1 MQANQ
6 YRLLTELPLFSS
18 FSPTRLEYLFGKQPY
33 NIKSYTRHQMIYLSG
48 ESCTSLDILL
58 KGSVSLQSLDEQ
70 GSLFKAQVLEEGD
83 IYGATLLFGSS
94 NQFPMTVVSE
104 GASEVLHLSKA
115 LVLDLCKEN
124 TLFTESLLQL
134 VSDKAH
140 ALSTALTNLSSKTL
154 RENLLAYLK
163 DEVIRQKSQTIRL
176 PITKKELAHRLG
188 VERTS
193 LSRTLALLR
202 DENILVFTRNMI
214 TVFADEQRQ

>member
-6 YRLLTELPLFSS
+6 YQSITSLPLFSS
-18 FSPTRLEYLFGKQPY
+18 FSPMELSRLFGKE
-33 NIKSYTRHQMIYLSG
+33 SYTIKRYAKAQMIYLSG
-48 ESCTSLDILL
+48 EVCTSLDIILD
-58 KGSVSLQSLDEQ
+58 GSVSLQSLDEE
-70 GSLFKAQVLEEGD
+70 GSLFKAQVLEKGD

-104 GASEVLHLSKA
+104 GNAEVLHLSKA

-124 TLFTESLLQL
+124 SRFTETLLQL
-134 VSDKAH
+134 VSDKAY

-154 RENLLAYLK
+154 RENLLLYLREEAAK
-163 DEVIRQKSQTIRL
+163 QGGLTIRL
-176 PITKKELAHRLG
+176 PISKKELAHRLG

-202 DENILVFTRNMI
+202 DEGVLSFDRERI
-214 TVFADEQRQ
+214 TLKK

>member
-18 FSPTRLEYLFGKQPY
+18 FSPARLEYLFGTQSY
-33 NIKSYTRHQMIYLSG
+33 SIKNYTRHQMIYISG
-48 ESCTSLDILL
+48 ESCTSLDIILD
-58 KGSVSLQSLDEQ
+58 GSVSLQSLDEE
-70 GSLFKAQVLEEGD
+70 GSLFKAQVLEKGD

-94 NQFPMTVVSE
+94 NLFPMTVVSE
-104 GASEVLHLSKA
+104 GNAEVLHLSKA

-124 TLFTESLLQL
+124 SRFTESLLQI

-140 ALSTALTNLSSKTL
+140 SLSTALTNLSSKTL
-154 RENLLAYLK
+154 KENLLAYLK
-163 DEVIRQKSQTIRL
+163 DEVIRQGSRTIRL
-176 PITKKELAHRLG
+176 KITKKELAHRLG

-202 DENILVFTRNMI
+202 DEKMLGFSRNII
-214 TVFADEQRQ
+214 TVFDDQEGE